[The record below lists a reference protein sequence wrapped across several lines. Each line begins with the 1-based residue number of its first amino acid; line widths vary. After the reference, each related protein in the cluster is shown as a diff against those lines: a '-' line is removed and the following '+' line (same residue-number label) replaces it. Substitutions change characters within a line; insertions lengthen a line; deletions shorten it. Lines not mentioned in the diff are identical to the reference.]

1 MRERLIPKE
10 VTTLI
15 RETINTS
22 IGAAA
27 LAVEFATQPHKQQN
41 WLKRAERRGSKLTR
55 SSEHQINKLN
65 KQVESVIE
73 DVTKSSLQVL
83 GLSEAPTP
91 KPVRAAKPRRR
102 VRRRRTTRRPV
113 RATLTVSRPAAQA
126 S

>member
-10 VTTLI
+10 VPTLI

-27 LAVEFATQPHKQQN
+27 LAVEFATQPQKQQT
-41 WLKRAERRGSKLTR
+41 WLKKAERRGYRLTR
-55 SSEHQINKLN
+55 SSEQQINKLN

-91 KPVRAAKPRRR
+91 RPVRAAKPRRK
-102 VRRRRTTRRPV
+102 VRRRRAARRPV